1 MIRAILFDLDGT
13 LLSVNQVEF
22 MRNYIGLLSPRF
34 AHLLPSDRFAKQL
47 LRSIDVMIKGPKPDH
62 TNLQT
67 FFDDF
72 SKATG
77 LTYNTLWPIFEEF
90 YATDFP
96 ALQCMS
102 RANPE
107 GKKVIEFALQQG
119 FMTALASNP
128 VLPMAA
134 VVERIRWAELSVE
147 QFAVIPS
154 IEDFHFCK
162 PHLGF
167 FEEIARKLKLKPT
180 ECLMVGNHPVEDMV
194 ARELGL
200 KTFFLAESSDDN
212 KLSDYSGELS
222 DLSQLIL
229 KGNL

>member
-34 AHLLPSDRFAKQL
+34 NHLLPPDRFAKLL
-47 LRSIDVMIKGPKPDH
+47 LRSIDVMIKEPKPDR

-72 SKATG
+72 SKVTG

-107 GKKVIEFALQQG
+107 GKRVIEFAIQQG
-119 FMTALASNP
+119 YMTALASNSI
-128 VLPMAA
+128 LPMAA

-147 QFAVIPS
+147 QFSVIPS

-167 FEEIARKLKLKPT
+167 FEEIAKKLKLEPK

-200 KTFFLAESSDDN
+200 KTFLLADSSDN
-212 KLSDYSGELS
+212 TLSDYSGELS

>member
-1 MIRAILFDLDGT
+1 MIRAILFDLDST
-13 LLSVNQVEF
+13 LFSIDQVEF

-47 LRSIDVMIKGPKPDH
+47 LRSIDVMIKEPKPDH

-90 YATDFP
+90 YVIDFP

-102 RANPE
+102 RVNPE

-128 VLPMAA
+128 VLPMSA

-154 IEDFHFCK
+154 IEYFHFCK

-167 FEEIARKLKLKPT
+167 FEEITRKLKLKAT
-180 ECLMVGNHPVEDMV
+180 ECLMVGNHPVEDMI

-200 KTFFLAESSDDN
+200 KTFFLEESSDDK
-212 KLSDYSGELS
+212 KLSDYSGNLS

>member
-1 MIRAILFDLDGT
+1 
-13 LLSVNQVEF
+13 

-34 AHLLPSDRFAKQL
+34 AHLLSSDRFAKQL
-47 LRSIDVMIKGPKPDH
+47 LRSIDVMIKEPKPDH

-77 LTYNTLWPIFEEF
+77 LSYNTLWPIFEEF
-90 YATDFP
+90 YAIDFP

-134 VVERIRWAELSVE
+134 VVEQIRWAELSVE

-167 FEEIARKLKLKPT
+167 FDEMAKKLKLKPA
-180 ECLMVGNHPVEDMV
+180 ECLMVVNHPDEDMV

-200 KTFFLAESSDDN
+200 KTFFLSESSADN

>member
-1 MIRAILFDLDGT
+1 MIRAILFNLNGT
-13 LLSVNQVEF
+13 LFSIDQVEF

-34 AHLLPSDRFAKQL
+34 AHLLASDRFAKQL
-47 LRSIDVMIKGPKPDH
+47 LRSIDVMIKEPKPDR

-90 YATDFP
+90 YAIDFP

-102 RANPE
+102 KANPE

-119 FMTALASNP
+119 YMTALASNP
-128 VLPMAA
+128 ILPLSA
-134 VVERIRWAELSVE
+134 VVEWIRWAELSVE
-147 QFAVIPS
+147 QFTVIPS

-167 FEEIARKLKLKPT
+167 YEEIARKLKLHPT
-180 ECLMVGNHPVEDMV
+180 ECLMVGNQTVEDMV
-194 ARELGL
+194 ARELGF
-200 KTFFLAESSDDN
+200 KTFLLTESSDN
-212 KLSDYSGELS
+212 TFSDYSGELS

>member
-13 LLSVNQVEF
+13 LSSVDQVEF

-34 AHLLPSDRFAKQL
+34 THLLPSDRFAKQL
-47 LRSIDVMIKGPKPDH
+47 LRSIDAMIKEPKPGR

-67 FFDDF
+67 FFEDF

-90 YATDFP
+90 YAVDFP
-96 ALQCMS
+96 ALQCMA

-107 GKKVIEFALQQG
+107 GKKVVEFALQQG
-119 FMTALASNP
+119 YYTALATNP
-128 VLPMAA
+128 VLPMTA

-147 QFAVIPS
+147 QFAVVPS
-154 IEDFHFCK
+154 IEEFHFCK

-167 FEEIARKLKLKPT
+167 FEEIARKLKLDPK
-180 ECLMVGNHPVEDMV
+180 ECLMVGNNPVEDMV

-200 KTFFLAESSDDN
+200 KTFLLTKSSEN
-212 KLSDYSGELS
+212 TLSDYSGELL